1 MIKDKFGRSFKK
13 LRLSLTQSC
22 NFACNYCVPDSKPF
36 NTKVP
41 EALDCRQLFSLVKK
55 IHEVNSLE
63 VVRLTGGEPLLFK
76 ELPYLIEAITGL
88 GIEVKLT
95 TNALLLKKRLHELRM
110 AGLSSINVSLD
121 TVDPNL
127 FFKITRS
134 LKYKEVVEGIDEA
147 LHWNLDLKLNS
158 VIQQG
163 VNNAEVLPLLAF
175 AGERK
180 IPVRFLELMN
190 MGHLY
195 HGHEDKM
202 FTEEA
207 ILNLIESKYKIFP
220 LERSQ
225 NATARYWLTDNLIK
239 FGLISNHSQ
248 PFCSDCDRL
257 RLDSNGDIYGC
268 ISSEFGYSVRNLDND
283 SVIEKLKLALNQK
296 QVAFKGSN
304 MSMKYIGG

>member
-1 MIKDKFGRSFKK
+1 MIKDKYGRSFKK

-22 NFACNYCVPDSKPF
+22 NFACTYCVPDSKPS
-36 NTKVP
+36 NVKNSK
-41 EALDCRQLFSLVKK
+41 ALNSRQLFTLVKK
-55 IHEVNSLE
+55 IHNTNPLE

-76 ELPYLIEAITGL
+76 DLPYLIEAISGL

-95 TNALLLKKRLHELRM
+95 TNALLLKRRLHELRM

-121 TVDPNL
+121 AVEPNL

-134 LKYKEVVEGIDEA
+134 LRYKEVIEGIDEA
-147 LHWNLDLKLNS
+147 LHWNLGIKLNS
-158 VIQQG
+158 VIQKG
-163 VNNAEVLPLLAF
+163 INESEVLPLLTF
-175 AGERK
+175 AGDRK

-195 HGHEDKM
+195 QGHHEKM
-202 FTEEA
+202 FSEEA
-207 ILNLIESKYKIFP
+207 ILNVIESKYKIFP

-257 RLDSNGDIYGC
+257 RLDSNGNIYGC
-268 ISSEFGYSVRNLDND
+268 ISSEFGYSVRDLDD
-283 SVIEKLKLALNQK
+283 QAVKEKLKLALNQK
-296 QVAFKGSN
+296 QTAFKGSN
-304 MSMKYIGG
+304 ISMKYIGG